1 MAARRR
7 AGALLALA
15 LLLALVPAS
24 AAFAAEFDVDIVAF
38 EYIPPEVDVA
48 VGDTVTW
55 TNMDPEPHTV
65 TSLPDATE
73 QFDATLQQGE
83 TFSYTFA
90 EDGFNPYFCTI
101 HPDMQGDVL
110 VGDAERPEPLDTTP
124 LTADDATGASIAY
137 SQRAF
142 GEGLAGGTALIGRDD
157 LFADSLSSGGL
168 QGALDAPLLLTD
180 GAELDQRVTGELAR
194 LAVATVWILGGE
206 QAISAGVAG
215 ALEAAGYEV
224 DRIEGATRIETAVDA
239 AMTVLPEATGAVLAR
254 AYAAGDDATQAFAD
268 SLGAGALAAATGQ
281 PVLLSETA
289 ALSSPTA
296 AYLASS
302 TVETVTVIG
311 GEEALS
317 AQVVADLEA
326 LGLEV
331 ERLGG
336 SNRVETAAAVAAA
349 TAFAQGPL
357 PEAAVVI
364 DGQADLAWAAG
375 FPAAVLRLPIVLA
388 SGEDLPPPSAAFMIQ
403 LGSLGMPPLCG
414 PFLSSTPCGYAGVA
428 ASTPVFPGG
437 DVLLAVLEGQNE
449 VNDAGEGDQG
459 DLDATGAATV
469 FPTSSD
475 TALCYDYTAMLEVAA
490 SHIHAA
496 PAGEVGEIVLPLEV
510 APGPFGLPAGC
521 TFDVAAD
528 LVADILADPA
538 SYYVNLH
545 TEEFPAGAIR
555 GQLFAPQFMAV
566 AELSGDQEV
575 PGPGDMGEEAGGFGG
590 VVGKS
595 DTELCSFLFLGPLSS
610 PVTAAHIHEA
620 PAGEAGPIVQPLRT
634 PVAPGE
640 TYSCYTADEA
650 LVTEL
655 QTNAEAYYINV
666 HTEALPDGAIRGQ
679 LGNFQ

>member
-1 MAARRR
+1 MAVRRR
-7 AGALLALA
+7 ASALLALA

-24 AAFAAEFDVDIVAF
+24 AAFAAELDVDIVGLDYDPAQL
-38 EYIPPEVDVA
+38 DAA

-55 TNMDPEPHTV
+55 TNLDPEPHTV

-73 QFDATLQQGE
+73 QFDAMLQQGE
-83 TFSYTFA
+83 SFSYTFT
-90 EDGFNPYFCTI
+90 EDGFNPYFCTL

-110 VGDAERPEPLDTTP
+110 VGEAERPEPLDTTP
-124 LTADDATGASIAY
+124 LQADDATGASIAY

-142 GEGLAGGTALIGRDD
+142 GEGLAGGTALIGRSD

-180 GAELDQRVTGELAR
+180 AAALDQRVTDELAR
-194 LAVATVWILGGE
+194 LAVATVWVLGGE
-206 QAISAGVAG
+206 EAISADVVD
-215 ALEAAGYEV
+215 ALEAAGYDV

-254 AYAAGDDATQAFAD
+254 AYAAGTDATQAFAD
-268 SLGAGALAAATGQ
+268 SLGAGALAAASGQ

-289 ALSSPTA
+289 ALSAPTA
-296 AYLASS
+296 AYFESS
-302 TVETVTVIG
+302 AVETVTVVG

-317 AQVVADLEA
+317 AQVVTDLEA
-326 LGLEV
+326 LGLAV

-336 SNRVETAAAVAAA
+336 SNRVETAAQVAAA

-375 FPAAVLRLPIVLA
+375 FPAAVLGLPIVLA
-388 SGEDLPPPSAAFMIQ
+388 SGEELPPPSAAFMLQ
-403 LGSLGMPPLCG
+403 LGSLGMPALCG
-414 PFLSSTPCGYAGVA
+414 PFLSETPCSYAGVA
-428 ASTPVFPGG
+428 ASSPVFPGG
-437 DVLLAVLEGQNE
+437 DVLLAAMNGQEE

-459 DLDATGAATV
+459 DLDATGASTV
-469 FPTSSD
+469 YPTSSD
-475 TALCYDYTAMLEVAA
+475 TALCYDYSAMLEVSAA
-490 SHIHAA
+490 HIHAA
-496 PAGEVGEIVLPLEV
+496 PAGVVGEIVVPFDV
-510 APGPFGLPAGC
+510 ALGPFGIPGGC
-521 TFDVAAD
+521 TFDVEAD

-555 GQLFAPQFMAV
+555 GQLFAPQFLV
-566 AELSGDQEV
+566 AANLTGDQEV

-595 DTELCSFLFLGPLSS
+595 DTEFCTFLFLGPLSS

-634 PVAPGE
+634 PLAPGE
-640 TYSCYTADEA
+640 TYSCYTVDEA
-650 LVTEL
+650 FVTEL
-655 QTNAEAYYINV
+655 QTNAADYYINV